1 MRDIIRELYKMNLEI
16 QKREREESGTVAIK
30 GNEKEKAEERYCRR
44 DLEREGAISRERR
57 EA

>member
-1 MRDIIRELYKMNLEI
+1 MSARYYHRDVQDEFRDTE
-16 QKREREESGTVAIK
+16 EREESGTVAIK
-30 GNEKEKAEERYCRR
+30 GNEKENVEERYCKR

>member
-1 MRDIIRELYKMNLEI
+1 MNLEI

-30 GNEKEKAEERYCRR
+30 GNEKEKTKERYCRR
-44 DLEREGAISRERR
+44 DLEQEGAISRERR